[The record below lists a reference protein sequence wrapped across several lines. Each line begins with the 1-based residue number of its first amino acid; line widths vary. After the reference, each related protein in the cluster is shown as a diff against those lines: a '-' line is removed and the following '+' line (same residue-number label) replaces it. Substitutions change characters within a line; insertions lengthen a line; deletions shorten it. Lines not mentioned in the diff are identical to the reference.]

1 MEENTE
7 KRYSIVCS
15 YMEIYNELIYDL
27 LGDLIRLKVETLM
40 MSEDP
45 ETGSYVK
52 GLSAKVVGCMD
63 EILRLI

>member
-1 MEENTE
+1 MGENTE

-27 LGDLIRLKVETLM
+27 LGDRNRLKAETLM
-40 MSEDP
+40 MCEDP
-45 ETGSYVK
+45 EKGFYVK
-52 GLSAKVVGCMD
+52 GLSEKEVGSMD